1 MPKATKITPQNPGVS
16 QGSDEAS
23 KGSDE
28 PSPLRRQY
36 LDIKAQNPDAIVLF
50 RLGDFYETFDDD
62 ARTSAEVLEIVLTG
76 REMGNA
82 GRVPMAGV
90 PAHALESYLARLIKR
105 GYKVAIC
112 EQVSEPTPGPGL
124 VDREVVRIVTPGTVV
139 EPSLL
144 NEKANNY
151 LAAVVVKGDEAGL
164 AYADITTA
172 EFATTQLPLL
182 SLALELERLTPAE
195 ILVPEGLDIESIIG
209 AMRDTRADA
218 RGPSVTSFE
227 PGMFGKDPA
236 RRTLL
241 EHFKVSTLEAFGC
254 EGLPLASQAAG
265 GLLAYLQD
273 TQKGA
278 ISQLT
283 SLNTYTPDRYMTLD
297 PQTRRNLELFNAG
310 RFGGGTALV
319 DILDRTQTPMGGRL
333 LRRWLGQP
341 LLDKAELER
350 RLDVVDWF
358 NSSSIRREDVSKLLG
373 SVSDLERL
381 VNRVRS
387 GVALPRELVALRH
400 SLESVPE
407 LLRLLSDGGDV
418 TNWICDILQPCGD
431 VVTVVA
437 QAIHDEAGAV
447 GSQVGVIRPGFSTE
461 LDGLRVASRDAK
473 EYVAGLERQERER
486 SGINTLKVGYNK
498 VFGYFLEVSNAH
510 LDKVPEEYIRRQTLV
525 NAERFITPEL
535 KEYEALILNADERLI
550 ELESAL
556 FRQVCRQVSDE
567 AGRILGT
574 AAALAQVDF
583 FCSLADVASRH
594 GYVRPT
600 LTDDGAMEVVGG
612 RHPVVERVIPSGT
625 FVPNDI
631 TLGGDGASLMMLT
644 GPNMA
649 GKSTYI
655 RQVALTTLMA
665 QVGSFVPADS
675 ARLGL
680 VDRIFTR
687 VGLQDDLATGQSTFM
702 VEMVETAA
710 ILHHA
715 TPKSLVILDEIGR
728 GTSTYDGLAI
738 ARAVAEYLHSHPKL
752 GCKTLFATH
761 YHELTALADYLPKT
775 VNFNVS
781 VVEEGGHVTFL
792 HRIVPGGADKSYG
805 VHVGRLAGLP
815 QPVVKRAWELLDDL
829 EAGAEPAGK
838 ATASQG
844 ADVPQL
850 SLWPF
855 ADSEIVDSAL
865 KEELNKLDI
874 TDMTPLEAL
883 NKLYELQQLA
893 TNNDE

>member
-1 MPKATKITPQNPGVS
+1 MPKATKPAPKSTNGS
-16 QGSDEAS
+16 QGS
-23 KGSDE
+23 SDTTKDAE
-28 PSPLRRQY
+28 ELSPLRRQY
-36 LDIKAQNPDAIVLF
+36 LKIKAQNPDAIVMF

-62 ARTSAEVLEIVLTG
+62 ARTAAEVLEIVLTG
-76 REMGNA
+76 RDMGKV

-90 PAHALESYLARLIKR
+90 PAHALESYLARLIR
-105 GYKVAIC
+105 NGYKVAIC
-112 EQVSEPTPGPGL
+112 EQVSEPTTGPGL
-124 VDREVVRIVTPGTVV
+124 VEREVVRVVTPGTVV

-182 SLALELERLTPAE
+182 NLTLELERLTPAE
-195 ILVPEGLDIESIIG
+195 ILSPQGLDIASILG
-209 AMRDTRADA
+209 GLKDA
-218 RGPSVTSFE
+218 RGDTNGPSVTSFE
-227 PGMFGKDPA
+227 PTAFSKDAA

-241 EHFKVSTLEAFGC
+241 EHFHVNTLEAFGC
-254 EGLPLASQAAG
+254 EELPLASQAAG

-273 TQKGA
+273 TQRGA
-278 ISQLT
+278 IGQLT
-283 SLNTYTPDRYMTLD
+283 SLHTYTPDRYMTLD
-297 PQTRRNLELFNAG
+297 PQTRRNLELFHAG
-310 RFGGGTALV
+310 RFGGGTALL
-319 DILDRTQTPMGGRL
+319 DILDQTRTPMGGRL
-333 LRRWLGQP
+333 MRRWLGQP
-341 LLDKAELER
+341 LLDRAELER

-358 NSSSIRREDVSKLLG
+358 HSSSIRREDVSKLLG
-373 SVSDLERL
+373 SISDLERL
-381 VNRVRS
+381 VNRVHS

-400 SLESVPE
+400 SLEAVPE
-407 LLRLLSDGGDV
+407 LLGLLSAGNDV
-418 TNWICDILQPCGD
+418 TNWICDILQPCDD
-431 VVTVVA
+431 VVRVVA
-437 QAIHDEAGAV
+437 QAIADEAGTV
-447 GSQVGVIRPGFSTE
+447 GGQVGVIRPGFSTE

-486 SGINTLKVGYNK
+486 SGISTLKVGYNK

-510 LDKVPEEYIRRQTLV
+510 LAKVPEEYIRRQTLV

-556 FRQVCRQVSDE
+556 FRQVCRQVADE

-574 AAALAQVDF
+574 AAALAQIDF
-583 FCSLADVASRH
+583 FCSLAEVASRH
-594 GYVRPT
+594 GYVQPT
-600 LTDDGAMEVVGG
+600 LTDDGAMEVHGG

-631 TLGGDGASLMMLT
+631 MLGGDGATLMMLT

-655 RQVALTTLMA
+655 RQVALITLMA
-665 QVGSFVPADS
+665 QVGSFVPAES
-675 ARLGL
+675 ARLGM

-715 TPKSLVILDEIGR
+715 TTKSLVILDEIGR

-738 ARAVAEYLHSHPKL
+738 ARSVAEYLHSHPRL

-761 YHELTALADYLPKT
+761 YHELTALADYLPKA
-775 VNFNVS
+775 VNYNVS

-815 QPVVKRAWELLDDL
+815 QPVVKRAWELLEDL
-829 EAGAEPAGK
+829 EADAESGGK
-838 ATASQG
+838 PGASQ
-844 ADVPQL
+844 AANVPQL
-850 SLWPF
+850 PLWPA
-855 ADSEIVDSAL
+855 ADTAL
-865 KEELNKLDI
+865 IEELNKLDI

-883 NKLYELQQLA
+883 NKLYELQQHA
-893 TNNDE
+893 RKDGESKNG

>member
-1 MPKATKITPQNPGVS
+1 MPKATKLTPKSSPGDQETGVAS
-16 QGSDEAS
+16 NGSE
-23 KGSDE
+23 GN
-28 PSPLRRQY
+28 SPLRRQY

-62 ARTSAEVLEIVLTG
+62 ARTAAEVLEIVLTG
-76 REMGNA
+76 RDMGKA

-112 EQVSEPTPGPGL
+112 EQVSEPTTGPGL

-151 LAAVVVKGDEAGL
+151 LAAVVVKGDEAGI

-195 ILVPEGLDIESIIG
+195 ILAPQGLDIDSIIG
-209 AMRDTRADA
+209 AMRDTRSDGS
-218 RGPSVTSFE
+218 GPSVTSLE
-227 PGMFGKDPA
+227 PGMFGKDAA

-241 EHFKVSTLEAFGC
+241 EHFHVSTLEAFGC
-254 EGLPLASQAAG
+254 EGLPLASQSAG
-265 GLLAYLQD
+265 ALLAYLQE

-283 SLNTYTPDRYMTLD
+283 SLHTYAPERYMTLD

-310 RFGGGTALV
+310 RFGGGTALM
-319 DILDRTQTPMGGRL
+319 DILDRTHTPMGGRL

-341 LLDKAELER
+341 LLDRAELEH
-350 RLDVVDWF
+350 RLDVVEWF
-358 NSSSIRREDVSKLLG
+358 HSSSIRREDVSKLLG
-373 SVSDLERL
+373 GVSDLERL

-400 SLESVPE
+400 SLEVIPE
-407 LLRLLSDGGDV
+407 LLRLLVDGGDV
-418 TNWICDILQPCGD
+418 TNWICDMLQPCDD
-431 VVTVVA
+431 VVTVIA

-447 GSQVGVIRPGFSTE
+447 GSQVGVIKPGFSTE

-486 SGINTLKVGYNK
+486 SGISTLKVGYNK

-583 FCSLADVASRH
+583 FCSLAEVASRH

-665 QVGSFVPADS
+665 QVGSFVPAES

-738 ARAVAEYLHSHPKL
+738 ARAVAEYLHSHPRL

-761 YHELTALADYLPKT
+761 YHELTALADYLPKA
-775 VNFNVS
+775 VNYNVS
-781 VVEEGGHVTFL
+781 VVEEAGHVTFL

-815 QPVVKRAWELLDDL
+815 QPVVKRAWELLDDF
-829 EAGAEPAGK
+829 EASAEPVGK
-838 ATASQG
+838 TGASQP

-850 SLWPF
+850 SLWGS
-855 ADSEIVDSAL
+855 ADSEL

-883 NKLYELQQLA
+883 NKLYELQQQA
-893 TNNDE
+893 RADKPDGD

>member
-1 MPKATKITPQNPGVS
+1 MPKATKPAPKSSKGS
-16 QGSDEAS
+16 QGSSNAA
-23 KGSDE
+23 KGVEE
-28 PSPLRRQY
+28 PSPLRKQY
-36 LDIKAQNPDAIVLF
+36 LDIKAQNPDAIVMF

-62 ARTSAEVLEIVLTG
+62 ARTASEVLDIVLTG
-76 REMGNA
+76 RDMGNA

-90 PAHALESYLARLIKR
+90 PAHALESYLARLIRR

-112 EQVSEPTPGPGL
+112 EQVSEPTTGPGL
-124 VDREVVRIVTPGTVV
+124 VDREVVRIVTPGTVI

-182 SLALELERLTPAE
+182 NLALELERLTPAE
-195 ILVPEGLDIESIIG
+195 VLSPQGLDIESILG
-209 AMRDTRADA
+209 AMRDTRGDGN
-218 RGPSVTSFE
+218 GPSVTSLD
-227 PGMFGKDPA
+227 PVMFGKDLA

-241 EHFKVSTLEAFGC
+241 EHFHVSTLEAFGC
-254 EGLPLASQAAG
+254 EELPLASQAAG
-265 GLLAYLQD
+265 GLLTYLQD

-278 ISQLT
+278 ITQLT
-283 SLNTYTPDRYMTLD
+283 SLHTYAPDQYMTLD
-297 PQTRRNLELFNAG
+297 PQTRRNLELFDAG
-310 RFGGGTALV
+310 RFGGGTALL
-319 DILDRTQTPMGGRL
+319 DILDRTRTPMGGRL

-341 LLDKAELER
+341 LLDRAELER

-358 NSSSIRREDVSKLLG
+358 HSSSIRREQVSKILG
-373 SVSDLERL
+373 SISDLERL

-400 SLESVPE
+400 SLEVVPE
-407 LLRLLSDGGDV
+407 LLRLLSDGDDV
-418 TNWICDILQPCGD
+418 TQWICDILHPCDD

-437 QAIHDEAGAV
+437 QSIADEAGTV
-447 GSQVGVIRPGFSTE
+447 GSQAGVIRAGFSTE
-461 LDGLRVASRDAK
+461 LDDLRVASRDAK
-473 EYVAGLERQERER
+473 EYVAGLERRERER
-486 SGINTLKVGYNK
+486 SGIATLKVGFNK

-583 FCSLADVASRH
+583 FCSLADIASRH
-594 GYVRPT
+594 GYVRPI
-600 LTDDGAMEVVGG
+600 LTDDGIMEVVGG

-655 RQVALTTLMA
+655 RQVALITLMA
-665 QVGSFVPADS
+665 QIGSFVPAES

-715 TPKSLVILDEIGR
+715 SPKSLVILDEIGR

-738 ARAVAEYLHSHPKL
+738 ARAVAEYLHSHPRL

-761 YHELTALADYLPKT
+761 YHELTALADYLPKA
-775 VNFNVS
+775 VNYNVS

-815 QPVVKRAWELLDDL
+815 QSVVKRAWELLDEL
-829 EAGAEPAGK
+829 EASAEPVGK
-838 ATASQG
+838 SAASQP

-850 SLWPF
+850 SLWPS
-855 ADSEIVDSAL
+855 ADSAL
-865 KEELNKLDI
+865 KDELDKLDI

-883 NKLYELQQLA
+883 NKLYELQQQA
-893 TNNDE
+893 RETGEAKKD

>member
-1 MPKATKITPQNPGVS
+1 MRK
-16 QGSDEAS
+16 
-23 KGSDE
+23 
-28 PSPLRRQY
+28 QY
-36 LDIKAQNPDAIVLF
+36 LDIKAQNPDAIVMF

-62 ARTSAEVLEIVLTG
+62 ARTAAEVLDIVLTG
-76 REMGNA
+76 RDMGNA

-90 PAHALESYLARLIKR
+90 PAHALESYLARLIRR

-112 EQVSEPTPGPGL
+112 EQVSEPTTGPGL
-124 VDREVVRIVTPGTVV
+124 VDREVVRIVTPGTVI

-182 SLALELERLTPAE
+182 NLALELDRLTPAE
-195 ILVPEGLDIESIIG
+195 VLSPQGLDIESILG
-209 AMRDTRADA
+209 AMRDTRGDGN
-218 RGPSVTSFE
+218 GPSVTSLD
-227 PGMFGKDPA
+227 PVMFGKDLA

-241 EHFKVSTLEAFGC
+241 EHFHVSTLEAFGC
-254 EGLPLASQAAG
+254 EELPLASQAAG

-278 ISQLT
+278 ITQLT
-283 SLNTYTPDRYMTLD
+283 SLHTYAPDQYMTLD
-297 PQTRRNLELFNAG
+297 PQTRRNLELFDAG
-310 RFGGGTALV
+310 RFGGGTALL
-319 DILDRTQTPMGGRL
+319 DILDRTRTPMGGRL

-341 LLDKAELER
+341 LLDRAELER

-358 NSSSIRREDVSKLLG
+358 HSSSIRREQVSKLLG
-373 SVSDLERL
+373 SISDLERL

-400 SLESVPE
+400 SLEVVPE
-407 LLRLLSDGGDV
+407 LLRLLSDGDDV
-418 TNWICDILQPCGD
+418 TQWICDILHPCDD

-437 QAIHDEAGAV
+437 QSIADEAGTV
-447 GSQVGVIRPGFSTE
+447 GSQAGVIRAGFSTE

-473 EYVAGLERQERER
+473 EYVAGLERRERER
-486 SGINTLKVGYNK
+486 SGIGTLKVGFNK
-498 VFGYFLEVSNAH
+498 VFGYYLEVSNAH

-583 FCSLADVASRH
+583 FCSLADIASRH
-594 GYVRPT
+594 GYVRPI
-600 LTDDGAMEVVGG
+600 LTDDGIMEVVGG

-655 RQVALTTLMA
+655 RQVALITLMA
-665 QVGSFVPADS
+665 QIGSFVPAES

-715 TPKSLVILDEIGR
+715 SPKSLVILDEIGR

-738 ARAVAEYLHSHPKL
+738 ARAVAEYLHSHPRL

-761 YHELTALADYLPKT
+761 YHELTALADYLPKA
-775 VNFNVS
+775 VNYNVS

-815 QPVVKRAWELLDDL
+815 QSVVKRAWELLDEL
-829 EAGAEPAGK
+829 EASAEPVGK
-838 ATASQG
+838 SGASQP

-850 SLWPF
+850 SLWPS
-855 ADSEIVDSAL
+855 ADSAL
-865 KEELNKLDI
+865 KDELNKLDI

-883 NKLYELQQLA
+883 NKLYELQQQA
-893 TNNDE
+893 RETGEPKKD

>member
-1 MPKATKITPQNPGVS
+1 MPKATKPPPKSSGDS
-16 QGSDEAS
+16 QGSGNAA
-23 KGSDE
+23 KGVE
-28 PSPLRRQY
+28 EYSPLQKQY
-36 LDIKAQNPDAIVLF
+36 LDIKAQNPDAIVMF
-50 RLGDFYETFDDD
+50 RLGEFYETFDDD
-62 ARTSAEVLEIVLTG
+62 ARTAAEVLDIVLTG
-76 REMGNA
+76 RDMGKA

-90 PAHALESYLARLIKR
+90 PAHALESYLARLIRR

-112 EQVSEPTPGPGL
+112 EQVSEPTTGPGL

-182 SLALELERLTPAE
+182 NLALELERLTPAE
-195 ILVPEGLDIESIIG
+195 VLSPEGLDIESILG
-209 AMRDTRADA
+209 AMRDTRGDSN
-218 RGPSVTSFE
+218 GPSVTSLE
-227 PGMFGKDPA
+227 PAMFGKDPA

-241 EHFKVSTLEAFGC
+241 EHFHVSTLEAFGC
-254 EGLPLASQAAG
+254 EELPLASQAAG
-265 GLLAYLQD
+265 GLLAYLQN

-278 ISQLT
+278 IAQMT
-283 SLNTYTPDRYMTLD
+283 SLHAYAPERYMTLD

-310 RFGGGTALV
+310 RFGGGTALL
-319 DILDRTQTPMGGRL
+319 DILDRTRTPMGGRL

-341 LLDKAELER
+341 LLDRAELER

-358 NSSSIRREDVSKLLG
+358 HSSSIRREEVSKLLG
-373 SVSDLERL
+373 SINDLERL
-381 VNRVRS
+381 VNRVHT

-400 SLESVPE
+400 SLEAVPE
-407 LLRLLSDGGDV
+407 LLRLLFAGDDV
-418 TNWICDILQPCGD
+418 TDWLCDILHPCDD
-431 VVTVVA
+431 VVRVVA
-437 QAIHDEAGAV
+437 QSIADEAGVV
-447 GSQVGVIRPGFSTE
+447 GSQAGVIRAGFSTE
-461 LDGLRVASRDAK
+461 LDGLRVSSRDAK

-486 SGINTLKVGYNK
+486 SGIATLKVGFTK

-550 ELESAL
+550 ELETAL

-583 FCSLADVASRH
+583 FCSLADVASRN
-594 GYVRPT
+594 GYLRPT

-612 RHPVVERVIPSGT
+612 RHPVVECVIPSGT

-655 RQVALTTLMA
+655 RQVALITLMA

-687 VGLQDDLATGQSTFM
+687 VGLQDDLATGHSTFM

-715 TPKSLVILDEIGR
+715 SPKSLVILDEIGR

-738 ARAVAEYLHSHPKL
+738 ARAVAEYLHSHPRL

-761 YHELTALADYLPKT
+761 YHELTALADYLPKA
-775 VNFNVS
+775 VNYNVS
-781 VVEEGGHVTFL
+781 VVEEAGHVTFL

-829 EAGAEPAGK
+829 EAGAEPMGK
-838 ATASQG
+838 STASQPVE
-844 ADVPQL
+844 VPQL
-850 SLWPF
+850 SLWAS
-855 ADSEIVDSAL
+855 ADSVL
-865 KEELNKLDI
+865 KKELNKLDI

-883 NKLYELQQLA
+883 NKLYELQQQA
-893 TNNDE
+893 RDNGEPKKD

>member
-1 MPKATKITPQNPGVS
+1 MHT
-16 QGSDEAS
+16 
-23 KGSDE
+23 
-28 PSPLRRQY
+28 
-36 LDIKAQNPDAIVLF
+36 
-50 RLGDFYETFDDD
+50 
-62 ARTSAEVLEIVLTG
+62 
-76 REMGNA
+76 
-82 GRVPMAGV
+82 
-90 PAHALESYLARLIKR
+90 
-105 GYKVAIC
+105 
-112 EQVSEPTPGPGL
+112 
-124 VDREVVRIVTPGTVV
+124 
-139 EPSLL
+139 
-144 NEKANNY
+144 
-151 LAAVVVKGDEAGL
+151 
-164 AYADITTA
+164 YA
-172 EFATTQLPLL
+172 
-182 SLALELERLTPAE
+182 
-195 ILVPEGLDIESIIG
+195 
-209 AMRDTRADA
+209 
-218 RGPSVTSFE
+218 
-227 PGMFGKDPA
+227 
-236 RRTLL
+236 
-241 EHFKVSTLEAFGC
+241 
-254 EGLPLASQAAG
+254 
-265 GLLAYLQD
+265 
-273 TQKGA
+273 
-278 ISQLT
+278 
-283 SLNTYTPDRYMTLD
+283 PDRYMTLD
-297 PQTRRNLELFNAG
+297 PQTRRNLELFKAG
-310 RFGGGTALV
+310 RFGGGTALL
-319 DILDRTQTPMGGRL
+319 DILDQTRTPMGGRL

-341 LLDKAELER
+341 LLDRAELER

-358 NSSSIRREDVSKLLG
+358 HSSSIRREDVSKLLG
-373 SVSDLERL
+373 SISDLERL
-381 VNRVRS
+381 VNRVHS

-400 SLESVPE
+400 SLAVVPE
-407 LLRLLSDGGDV
+407 LLRLLSVGDDV
-418 TNWICDILQPCGD
+418 TQWMCDILHPCDD

-437 QAIHDEAGAV
+437 QAIADEAGTV
-447 GSQVGVIRPGFSTE
+447 GSQVGVIRAGFSTE

-486 SGINTLKVGYNK
+486 SGIGTLKVGFNK

-525 NAERFITPEL
+525 SAERFITPEL

-583 FCSLADVASRH
+583 FCSLANIASRH

-600 LTDDGAMEVVGG
+600 LTDDGIMEVVGG

-655 RQVALTTLMA
+655 RQVALITLMA

-715 TPKSLVILDEIGR
+715 SPKSLVILDEIGR

-738 ARAVAEYLHSHPKL
+738 ARAVAEYLHSHPRL

-761 YHELTALADYLPKT
+761 YHELTALADYLPKA

-829 EAGAEPAGK
+829 EADAEPVGK
-838 ATASQG
+838 WRAYQP

-850 SLWPF
+850 SLWPS
-855 ADSEIVDSAL
+855 ADSAL

-883 NKLYELQQLA
+883 NKLYELQQLSRK
-893 TNNDE
+893 NEEHEED

>member
-1 MPKATKITPQNPGVS
+1 MPKATKPAPKSSKGS
-16 QGSDEAS
+16 QGSNNAA
-23 KGSDE
+23 KGVEE
-28 PSPLRRQY
+28 PSPLRKQY
-36 LDIKAQNPDAIVLF
+36 LDIKAQNPDAIVMF

-62 ARTSAEVLEIVLTG
+62 ARTASEVLDIVLTG
-76 REMGNA
+76 RDMGSA

-90 PAHALESYLARLIKR
+90 PAHALESYLARLIRR

-112 EQVSEPTPGPGL
+112 EQVSEPTTGPGL
-124 VDREVVRIVTPGTVV
+124 VDREVVRIVTPGTVI

-182 SLALELERLTPAE
+182 NLALELDRLTPAE
-195 ILVPEGLDIESIIG
+195 VLSPQGLDIESILG
-209 AMRDTRADA
+209 AMRDTKRDGN
-218 RGPSVTSFE
+218 GPSVTSLD
-227 PGMFGKDPA
+227 PVMFGKDLA

-241 EHFKVSTLEAFGC
+241 EHFHVSTLEAFGC
-254 EGLPLASQAAG
+254 EELPLASQAAG

-278 ISQLT
+278 ITQLT
-283 SLNTYTPDRYMTLD
+283 SLHTYAPERYMTLD
-297 PQTRRNLELFNAG
+297 PQTRRNLELFDAG
-310 RFGGGTALV
+310 RFGGGTALL
-319 DILDRTQTPMGGRL
+319 DILDRTRTPMGGRL

-341 LLDKAELER
+341 LLDRAELER

-358 NSSSIRREDVSKLLG
+358 HSSSIRREQVSKILG
-373 SVSDLERL
+373 SISDLERL

-400 SLESVPE
+400 SLEVVPE
-407 LLRLLSDGGDV
+407 LLRLLSDGDDV
-418 TNWICDILQPCGD
+418 TQWICDILHPCDD

-437 QAIHDEAGAV
+437 QSIADEAGTV
-447 GSQVGVIRPGFSTE
+447 GSQAGVIRAGFSTE
-461 LDGLRVASRDAK
+461 LDDLRVASRDAK
-473 EYVAGLERQERER
+473 EYVAGLERRERER
-486 SGINTLKVGYNK
+486 SGIATLKVGFNK

-583 FCSLADVASRH
+583 FCSLADIASRH
-594 GYVRPT
+594 GYVRPI
-600 LTDDGAMEVVGG
+600 LTDDGIMEVVGG

-655 RQVALTTLMA
+655 RQVALITLMA
-665 QVGSFVPADS
+665 QVGSFVPAES

-715 TPKSLVILDEIGR
+715 SPKSLVILDEIGR

-738 ARAVAEYLHSHPKL
+738 ARAVAEYLHSHPRL

-761 YHELTALADYLPKT
+761 YHELTALADYLPKA

-815 QPVVKRAWELLDDL
+815 QSVVKRAWELLDEL
-829 EAGAEPAGK
+829 EASAEPVGK
-838 ATASQG
+838 SAASQP

-850 SLWPF
+850 SLWPS
-855 ADSEIVDSAL
+855 ADSAL

-893 TNNDE
+893 KKNEAHNGD

>member
-1 MPKATKITPQNPGVS
+1 MPKATKPAPKSSKGS
-16 QGSDEAS
+16 QGSNNAG
-23 KGSDE
+23 KGAEE

-36 LDIKAQNPDAIVLF
+36 LDIKAQNPDAIVMF

-62 ARTSAEVLEIVLTG
+62 ARTAAEVLEIVLTG
-76 REMGNA
+76 RDMGNA

-90 PAHALESYLARLIKR
+90 PAHALESYLARLIRR

-112 EQVSEPTPGPGL
+112 EQVSEPTTGPGL
-124 VDREVVRIVTPGTVV
+124 VDRAVVRVVTPGTVV

-151 LAAVVVKGDEAGL
+151 LAAVVVRGDEAGL

-182 SLALELERLTPAE
+182 NLALELERLTPAE
-195 ILVPEGLDIESIIG
+195 VVSPQGLDIESILG
-209 AMRDTRADA
+209 AMRDTRGDV
-218 RGPSVTSFE
+218 RGPSVTSLE
-227 PGMFGKDPA
+227 PAMFGKDPA

-241 EHFKVSTLEAFGC
+241 EHFHVNTLEAFGC
-254 EGLPLASQAAG
+254 EELPLASQAAG
-265 GLLAYLQD
+265 GLLAYLQE

-283 SLNTYTPDRYMTLD
+283 SLHTYAPERYMTLD

-310 RFGGGTALV
+310 RFGGGTALL
-319 DILDRTQTPMGGRL
+319 DILDHTRTPMGGRL

-341 LLDKAELER
+341 LLDRAELER

-358 NSSSIRREDVSKLLG
+358 HSSSIRREDVSKLLG
-373 SVSDLERL
+373 SISDLERL
-381 VNRVRS
+381 VNRVHS

-400 SLESVPE
+400 SLEAVPE
-407 LLRLLSDGGDV
+407 LLRLLSDGNDV
-418 TNWICDILQPCGD
+418 TQWICDILHPCDD
-431 VVTVVA
+431 VVTVIA
-437 QAIHDEAGAV
+437 HAIADEAGTV
-447 GSQVGVIRPGFSTE
+447 GSQTGVIRAGFSTE

-473 EYVAGLERQERER
+473 EYVASLERQERER
-486 SGINTLKVGYNK
+486 SGIGTLKVGFNK

-550 ELESAL
+550 ELENAL

-583 FCSLADVASRH
+583 FCSLADIASRQ

-600 LTDDGAMEVVGG
+600 LTDDGAMKVVGG

-655 RQVALTTLMA
+655 RQVALITLMA
-665 QVGSFVPADS
+665 QIGSFVPAES

-715 TPKSLVILDEIGR
+715 SPKSLVILDEIGR

-738 ARAVAEYLHSHPKL
+738 ARAVAEYLHSHPRL

-761 YHELTALADYLPKT
+761 YHELTALADYLPKA
-775 VNFNVS
+775 VNYNVS

-829 EAGAEPAGK
+829 EAGAEPVGK
-838 ATASQG
+838 SGASQS

-850 SLWPF
+850 SLWPS
-855 ADSEIVDSAL
+855 ADSAL
-865 KEELNKLDI
+865 KDDLNMLDI

-883 NKLYELQQLA
+883 NKLYELQQQA
-893 TNNDE
+893 RNHEDTKGD

>member
-1 MPKATKITPQNPGVS
+1 MPKATKPALKNSNGD
-16 QGSDEAS
+16 QGSSDAS
-23 KGSDE
+23 NGAE
-28 PSPLRRQY
+28 ELSPLRRQY
-36 LDIKAQNPDAIVLF
+36 LDIKAQNPDAIVMF

-62 ARTSAEVLEIVLTG
+62 ARTAAEVLEIVLTG
-76 REMGNA
+76 RVMGKA

-90 PAHALESYLARLIKR
+90 PAHALESYLARLIRR

-124 VDREVVRIVTPGTVV
+124 VDRAVVRVVTPGTVV

-182 SLALELERLTPAE
+182 NLALELERLTPAE
-195 ILVPEGLDIESIIG
+195 ILSPQGLDIDSILG
-209 AMRDTRADA
+209 AMRDN
-218 RGPSVTSFE
+218 RGGANGSSVTSCA
-227 PGMFGKDPA
+227 PAMFSKDA
-236 RRTLL
+236 SRRTLL
-241 EHFKVSTLEAFGC
+241 EHFHVSSLEAFGC
-254 EGLPLASQAAG
+254 EELPLASQAAG
-265 GLLAYLQD
+265 GLMAYLQD
-273 TQKGA
+273 TQRGA
-278 ISQLT
+278 IAQLT
-283 SLNTYTPDRYMTLD
+283 SLHTYAPERYMTLD
-297 PQTRRNLELFNAG
+297 PQTRRNLELFHAG
-310 RFGGGTALV
+310 RFGGGTALL
-319 DILDRTQTPMGGRL
+319 DILDQTRTPMGGRL

-341 LLDKAELER
+341 LLDRAELER

-358 NSSSIRREDVSKLLG
+358 HSSIIRREDVSKLLG
-373 SVSDLERL
+373 SISDLERL
-381 VNRVRS
+381 VNRVHS

-400 SLESVPE
+400 SLEAVPE
-407 LLRLLSDGGDV
+407 LRRLLSAGGDV
-418 TNWICDILQPCGD
+418 TNWICDILYPCDD
-431 VVTVVA
+431 VVTMIA
-437 QAIHDEAGAV
+437 QSIADEADTV
-447 GSQVGVIRPGFSTE
+447 GSQSGVIRPGFSTE
-461 LDGLRVASRDAK
+461 LDSLRVASRDAK

-486 SGINTLKVGYNK
+486 CGISTLKVGYNK

-510 LDKVPEEYIRRQTLV
+510 LAKVPEEYIRRQTLV

-556 FRQVCRQVSDE
+556 SRQVCRQVGDE

-583 FCSLADVASRH
+583 FCSLANVASRH

-600 LTDDGAMEVVGG
+600 LTDDGAMEVHGG

-631 TLGGDGASLMMLT
+631 SLGGDGASLMMLT

-655 RQVALTTLMA
+655 RQVALITLMA

-675 ARLGL
+675 ARLGM

-715 TPKSLVILDEIGR
+715 TTKSLVILDEIGR

-738 ARAVAEYLHSHPKL
+738 ARAVAEYLHSHPRL

-761 YHELTALADYLPKT
+761 YHELTALADYLPNV

-781 VVEEGGHVTFL
+781 VVEEGGSVTFL

-815 QPVVKRAWELLDDL
+815 PPVVKRAWELLEDL
-829 EAGAEPAGK
+829 EANAEPGRK
-838 ATASQG
+838 LEASQ
-844 ADVPQL
+844 ATDVPQL
-850 SLWPF
+850 PLWP
-855 ADSEIVDSAL
+855 AADSAL
-865 KEELNKLDI
+865 IEELNKLDI

-883 NKLYELQQLA
+883 NKLYELQQHA
-893 TNNDE
+893 RNNDEPTSD

>member
-1 MPKATKITPQNPGVS
+1 MPKATKPAPKSSNGS
-16 QGSDEAS
+16 QGSGNAA
-23 KGSDE
+23 KGAEE
-28 PSPLRRQY
+28 PSPLRKQY
-36 LDIKAQNPDAIVLF
+36 LDIKAQNPDAIVMF

-62 ARTSAEVLEIVLTG
+62 ARTAAEVLDIVLTG
-76 REMGNA
+76 RDMGNA

-90 PAHALESYLARLIKR
+90 PAHALESYLARLIRR

-112 EQVSEPTPGPGL
+112 EQVSEPTTGPGL

-144 NEKANNY
+144 TEKANNY
-151 LAAVVVKGDEAGL
+151 LAAVVIKGDEAGL

-182 SLALELERLTPAE
+182 NLALELERLTPAE
-195 ILVPEGLDIESIIG
+195 ILSPQGLDIESILG
-209 AMRDTRADA
+209 AMRDTRGDVS
-218 RGPSVTSFE
+218 GPSVTSLKPE
-227 PGMFGKDPA
+227 MFGKDPA
-236 RRTLL
+236 RRTIL
-241 EHFKVSTLEAFGC
+241 EHFHVRTLEAFGC
-254 EGLPLASQAAG
+254 EELPLAIQAAG

-278 ISQLT
+278 ITQLT
-283 SLNTYTPDRYMTLD
+283 SMHTYAPDRYMTLD

-310 RFGGGTALV
+310 RFGGGTALL
-319 DILDRTQTPMGGRL
+319 DILDQTRTPMGGRL

-341 LLDKAELER
+341 LLDRAELER

-358 NSSSIRREDVSKLLG
+358 HSSSIRREDVSKLLG
-373 SVSDLERL
+373 SISDLERL
-381 VNRVRS
+381 VNRVHS
-387 GVALPRELVALRH
+387 GVALPRDLVALRH
-400 SLESVPE
+400 SLAAVPE
-407 LLRLLSDGGDV
+407 LLRLLSVGDDV
-418 TNWICDILQPCGD
+418 TQWICDILHPCDD

-437 QAIHDEAGAV
+437 QAIADEAGTV
-447 GSQVGVIRPGFSTE
+447 GSQVGVIRAGFSTE

-486 SGINTLKVGYNK
+486 SGIGTLKVGFNK

-525 NAERFITPEL
+525 SAERFITPEL

-583 FCSLADVASRH
+583 FCSLADIASRH

-600 LTDDGAMEVVGG
+600 LTDDGIMEVVGG

-655 RQVALTTLMA
+655 RQVALITLMA

-715 TPKSLVILDEIGR
+715 SPKSLVILDEIGR

-738 ARAVAEYLHSHPKL
+738 ARAVAEYLHSHPRL

-761 YHELTALADYLPKT
+761 YHELTALADYLPKA

-829 EAGAEPAGK
+829 EAGAEPVGK
-838 ATASQG
+838 SRASQP

-850 SLWPF
+850 SLWPS
-855 ADSEIVDSAL
+855 ADSAL

-883 NKLYELQQLA
+883 NKLYKLQQLSRK
-893 TNNDE
+893 NEEHKED

>member
-1 MPKATKITPQNPGVS
+1 VPKATKPAPKSSNGS
-16 QGSDEAS
+16 QGSGNAA
-23 KGSDE
+23 KGAEE
-28 PSPLRRQY
+28 PSPLRKQY
-36 LDIKAQNPDAIVLF
+36 LDIKAQNPDAIVMF

-62 ARTSAEVLEIVLTG
+62 ARTAAEVLDIVLTG
-76 REMGNA
+76 RDMGNA

-90 PAHALESYLARLIKR
+90 PAHALESYLARLIRR

-112 EQVSEPTPGPGL
+112 EQVSAPTTGPGL

-144 NEKANNY
+144 TEKANNY
-151 LAAVVVKGDEAGL
+151 LAAVVIKGDEAGL

-182 SLALELERLTPAE
+182 NLALELERLTPAE
-195 ILVPEGLDIESIIG
+195 ILSPQGLDIESILG
-209 AMRDTRADA
+209 AMRDTRGDVS
-218 RGPSVTSFE
+218 GPSVTSLE
-227 PGMFGKDPA
+227 PEMFGKDPA

-241 EHFKVSTLEAFGC
+241 EHFHVRTLEAFGC
-254 EGLPLASQAAG
+254 EELPLAIQAAG

-278 ISQLT
+278 ITQLT
-283 SLNTYTPDRYMTLD
+283 SMHTYALDRYMTLD

-310 RFGGGTALV
+310 RFGGGTALL
-319 DILDRTQTPMGGRL
+319 DILDQTRTPMGGRL

-341 LLDKAELER
+341 LLDRAELER

-358 NSSSIRREDVSKLLG
+358 HSSSIRREDVSKLLG
-373 SVSDLERL
+373 SISDLERL
-381 VNRVRS
+381 VNRVHS
-387 GVALPRELVALRH
+387 GVALPRDLVALRH
-400 SLESVPE
+400 SLAAVPE
-407 LLRLLSDGGDV
+407 LLRLLSVGDDV
-418 TNWICDILQPCGD
+418 TQWICDILHPCDD

-437 QAIHDEAGAV
+437 QAIADEAGTV
-447 GSQVGVIRPGFSTE
+447 GSQVGVIRAGFSTE

-486 SGINTLKVGYNK
+486 SGIGTLKVGFNK

-525 NAERFITPEL
+525 SAERFITPEL

-583 FCSLADVASRH
+583 FCSLADIASRH

-600 LTDDGAMEVVGG
+600 LTDDGIMEVVGG

-655 RQVALTTLMA
+655 RQVALITLMA

-715 TPKSLVILDEIGR
+715 SPKSLVILDEIGR

-738 ARAVAEYLHSHPKL
+738 ARAVAEYLHSHPRL

-761 YHELTALADYLPKT
+761 YHELTALADYLPKA

-829 EAGAEPAGK
+829 EAGAEPVGK
-838 ATASQG
+838 SRASQP

-850 SLWPF
+850 SLWPS
-855 ADSEIVDSAL
+855 ADSAL

-883 NKLYELQQLA
+883 NKLYELQQLSRK
-893 TNNDE
+893 NEEHKED

>member
-1 MPKATKITPQNPGVS
+1 MPKATKPTPKSSKGS
-16 QGSDEAS
+16 QGSGNAA
-23 KGSDE
+23 KGVEE
-28 PSPLRRQY
+28 PSPLRKQY
-36 LDIKAQNPDAIVLF
+36 LDIKAQNPDAIVMF

-62 ARTSAEVLEIVLTG
+62 ARTAAEVLDIVLTG
-76 REMGNA
+76 RDMGSA

-90 PAHALESYLARLIKR
+90 PAHALESYLARLIRR

-112 EQVSEPTPGPGL
+112 EQVSEPTTGPGL
-124 VDREVVRIVTPGTVV
+124 VDREVVRIVTPGTVI

-182 SLALELERLTPAE
+182 NLALELDRLTPAE
-195 ILVPEGLDIESIIG
+195 VLSPQGLDIESILG
-209 AMRDTRADA
+209 AMRDTRGDGN
-218 RGPSVTSFE
+218 GPSVTSLD
-227 PGMFGKDPA
+227 PVMFGKDLA

-241 EHFKVSTLEAFGC
+241 EHFHVSTLEAFGC
-254 EGLPLASQAAG
+254 EELPLASQAAG

-278 ISQLT
+278 ITQLT
-283 SLNTYTPDRYMTLD
+283 SLHTYAPERYMTLD
-297 PQTRRNLELFNAG
+297 PQTRRNLELFDAG
-310 RFGGGTALV
+310 RFGGGTALL
-319 DILDRTQTPMGGRL
+319 DILDRTRTPMGGRL

-341 LLDKAELER
+341 LLDRAELER

-358 NSSSIRREDVSKLLG
+358 HSSSIRREQVSKILG
-373 SVSDLERL
+373 SISDLERL

-400 SLESVPE
+400 SLEVVPE
-407 LLRLLSDGGDV
+407 LLRLLSDGDDV
-418 TNWICDILQPCGD
+418 TQWICDILHPCDD

-437 QAIHDEAGAV
+437 QSIADEAGTV
-447 GSQVGVIRPGFSTE
+447 GSQAGVIRAGFSTE
-461 LDGLRVASRDAK
+461 LDDLRVASRDAK
-473 EYVAGLERQERER
+473 EYVAGLERRERER
-486 SGINTLKVGYNK
+486 SGIATLKVGFNK
-498 VFGYFLEVSNAH
+498 VFGYYLEVSNAH

-583 FCSLADVASRH
+583 FCSLADIASRH
-594 GYVRPT
+594 GYVRPI
-600 LTDDGAMEVVGG
+600 LTDDGIMEVVGG

-655 RQVALTTLMA
+655 RQVALITLMA
-665 QVGSFVPADS
+665 QIGSFVPAES

-715 TPKSLVILDEIGR
+715 SPKSLVILDEIGR

-738 ARAVAEYLHSHPKL
+738 ARAVAEYLHSHPRL

-761 YHELTALADYLPKT
+761 YHELTALADYLPKA
-775 VNFNVS
+775 VNYNVS

-815 QPVVKRAWELLDDL
+815 QSVVKRAWELLDEL
-829 EAGAEPAGK
+829 EASAEPVGK
-838 ATASQG
+838 SAASQP

-850 SLWPF
+850 SLWPS
-855 ADSEIVDSAL
+855 ADSAL

-893 TNNDE
+893 KNNEAHKGD